1 MKRLLG
7 LFIFRPV
14 GSSLLALAMVLV
26 GALALRLLPVA
37 SLPEMDFPVIA
48 ISANLPGASPE
59 TMASSVATPLEQALG
74 SIAGVSEMS
83 SRSSE
88 GSTQIMLV
96 FELDR
101 DIEGAARDVQAA
113 INQARP
119 MLPSGMSSV
128 PTYEKVNPSSM
139 PIMVLALT
147 SQTANKAQLFD
158 MASGIVQQKLAQIP
172 GVGSVDVGGGS
183 LPAVR
188 VGLNPKALASAGIA
202 LDDVRSVINNA
213 NSLRPNGYLEGEQ
226 GQWQINSGKQY
237 NQARFF
243 EPLVLKNQDGQVIR
257 LGDVA
262 KVEDS
267 VENIHSLGYWNNQEA
282 VLLIVRR
289 QAGANIIETVNT
301 IRERLPGIEEML
313 PSQAQLTVAQDRTPS
328 IRATLEEA
336 QLTLI
341 IAVAL
346 VVLVVLL
353 FLRNWRAAL
362 IPAIAVP
369 ASLISTFAFMHLFGF
384 TLNTI
389 SLMALIV
396 ATGFVV
402 DDAIVVL
409 ESIMRYLEKGLS
421 PMRAALRG
429 AREVGFTVTAMSLS
443 LVAVFIPLW
452 LIGGLAGRLFMEFA
466 VTLCTAVLVSLVISL
481 MLTPMMTARLLRP
494 GPQEHE
500 STNPVSRFLGWIGSV
515 SWHGYRRSLDWAL
528 KHHRLMLFSLFA
540 TIGLNVYLYTV
551 VPKGLFPQQDT
562 GQLMGFFRVDRGTSF
577 QSMVP
582 KLEYFRSI
590 LNQDPDIRSVAV
602 FAGGRS
608 GSTSSFI
615 LVELKPMDERKA
627 STTDIVNRLRDPLST
642 TPGARMFMVPQQDI
656 PVGSGGGGRSGSY
669 DYSLLGSD
677 LELLKTWLPKVQQAM
692 SELPELVDVDTGTD
706 DKAGLVQLEIDR
718 DMATR
723 LGIDMSMVAGTLNNS
738 FSQRQVSTIFGR
750 LNQYYVVMEV
760 EPRFAQDLES
770 LKEIEV
776 VAKDGTR
783 VPLSAF
789 TRFSTGTAPR
799 SINHMGL
806 LVAESVSF
814 GLAEGVT
821 LSQATAAIEQAMA
834 RIQLPTREIQAGFE
848 GNTAQMLDALAKQ
861 PMMFLAALVALYIV
875 LGMLYE
881 SYMHPL
887 TILSTLPSAGI
898 GALLALMMTSGEF
911 NLIAMIGV
919 FLLIGI
925 VKKNAIMMVDYA
937 LQMERERGM
946 GSREAIYEA
955 CLVRFRPIMMTT
967 LSAIFGAIPLILA
980 SGPGVEMRQPLGVTI
995 VGGLVLS
1002 QILTLYTTPVVY
1014 LYLDR
1019 WRHRFMRRKNQT
1031 TLNI

>member
-1 MKRLLG
+1 
-7 LFIFRPV
+7 
-14 GSSLLALAMVLV
+14 
-26 GALALRLLPVA
+26 
-37 SLPEMDFPVIA
+37 
-48 ISANLPGASPE
+48 
-59 TMASSVATPLEQALG
+59 
-74 SIAGVSEMS
+74 
-83 SRSSE
+83 
-88 GSTQIMLV
+88 
-96 FELDR
+96 
-101 DIEGAARDVQAA
+101 
-113 INQARP
+113 
-119 MLPSGMSSV
+119 
-128 PTYEKVNPSSM
+128 
-139 PIMVLALT
+139 
-147 SQTANKAQLFD
+147 
-158 MASGIVQQKLAQIP
+158 
-172 GVGSVDVGGGS
+172 
-183 LPAVR
+183 
-188 VGLNPKALASAGIA
+188 
-202 LDDVRSVINNA
+202 
-213 NSLRPNGYLEGEQ
+213 
-226 GQWQINSGKQY
+226 
-237 NQARFF
+237 
-243 EPLVLKNQDGQVIR
+243 
-257 LGDVA
+257 
-262 KVEDS
+262 
-267 VENIHSLGYWNNQEA
+267 
-282 VLLIVRR
+282 
-289 QAGANIIETVNT
+289 
-301 IRERLPGIEEML
+301 
-313 PSQAQLTVAQDRTPS
+313 
-328 IRATLEEA
+328 
-336 QLTLI
+336 
-341 IAVAL
+341 
-346 VVLVVLL
+346 
-353 FLRNWRAAL
+353 
-362 IPAIAVP
+362 
-369 ASLISTFAFMHLFGF
+369 
-384 TLNTI
+384 
-389 SLMALIV
+389 
-396 ATGFVV
+396 
-402 DDAIVVL
+402 
-409 ESIMRYLEKGLS
+409 
-421 PMRAALRG
+421 
-429 AREVGFTVTAMSLS
+429 
-443 LVAVFIPLW
+443 
-452 LIGGLAGRLFMEFA
+452 
-466 VTLCTAVLVSLVISL
+466 
-481 MLTPMMTARLLRP
+481 
-494 GPQEHE
+494 
-500 STNPVSRFLGWIGSV
+500 
-515 SWHGYRRSLDWAL
+515 
-528 KHHRLMLFSLFA
+528 
-540 TIGLNVYLYTV
+540 
-551 VPKGLFPQQDT
+551 
-562 GQLMGFFRVDRGTSF
+562 
-577 QSMVP
+577 
-582 KLEYFRSI
+582 
-590 LNQDPDIRSVAV
+590 
-602 FAGGRS
+602 
-608 GSTSSFI
+608 
-615 LVELKPMDERKA
+615 
-627 STTDIVNRLRDPLST
+627 
-642 TPGARMFMVPQQDI
+642 MFMVPQQDI
-656 PVGSGGGGRSGSY
+656 PGGSGGGGRSGSY

>member
-1 MKRLLG
+1 
-7 LFIFRPV
+7 
-14 GSSLLALAMVLV
+14 
-26 GALALRLLPVA
+26 
-37 SLPEMDFPVIA
+37 
-48 ISANLPGASPE
+48 
-59 TMASSVATPLEQALG
+59 
-74 SIAGVSEMS
+74 
-83 SRSSE
+83 
-88 GSTQIMLV
+88 
-96 FELDR
+96 
-101 DIEGAARDVQAA
+101 
-113 INQARP
+113 
-119 MLPSGMSSV
+119 
-128 PTYEKVNPSSM
+128 
-139 PIMVLALT
+139 
-147 SQTANKAQLFD
+147 
-158 MASGIVQQKLAQIP
+158 
-172 GVGSVDVGGGS
+172 
-183 LPAVR
+183 
-188 VGLNPKALASAGIA
+188 
-202 LDDVRSVINNA
+202 
-213 NSLRPNGYLEGEQ
+213 
-226 GQWQINSGKQY
+226 
-237 NQARFF
+237 
-243 EPLVLKNQDGQVIR
+243 
-257 LGDVA
+257 
-262 KVEDS
+262 
-267 VENIHSLGYWNNQEA
+267 
-282 VLLIVRR
+282 
-289 QAGANIIETVNT
+289 
-301 IRERLPGIEEML
+301 
-313 PSQAQLTVAQDRTPS
+313 
-328 IRATLEEA
+328 
-336 QLTLI
+336 
-341 IAVAL
+341 
-346 VVLVVLL
+346 
-353 FLRNWRAAL
+353 
-362 IPAIAVP
+362 
-369 ASLISTFAFMHLFGF
+369 
-384 TLNTI
+384 
-389 SLMALIV
+389 
-396 ATGFVV
+396 
-402 DDAIVVL
+402 
-409 ESIMRYLEKGLS
+409 
-421 PMRAALRG
+421 
-429 AREVGFTVTAMSLS
+429 
-443 LVAVFIPLW
+443 
-452 LIGGLAGRLFMEFA
+452 
-466 VTLCTAVLVSLVISL
+466 
-481 MLTPMMTARLLRP
+481 
-494 GPQEHE
+494 
-500 STNPVSRFLGWIGSV
+500 
-515 SWHGYRRSLDWAL
+515 
-528 KHHRLMLFSLFA
+528 
-540 TIGLNVYLYTV
+540 
-551 VPKGLFPQQDT
+551 
-562 GQLMGFFRVDRGTSF
+562 
-577 QSMVP
+577 
-582 KLEYFRSI
+582 
-590 LNQDPDIRSVAV
+590 
-602 FAGGRS
+602 
-608 GSTSSFI
+608 
-615 LVELKPMDERKA
+615 
-627 STTDIVNRLRDPLST
+627 
-642 TPGARMFMVPQQDI
+642 MFMVPQQDI

-692 SELPELVDVDTGTD
+692 AELPELVDVDTGTD

-789 TRFSTGTAPR
+789 TRFTTGTAPR

-1019 WRHRFMRRKNQT
+1019 LRHRFMRRKNQT

>member
-1 MKRLLG
+1 
-7 LFIFRPV
+7 
-14 GSSLLALAMVLV
+14 
-26 GALALRLLPVA
+26 
-37 SLPEMDFPVIA
+37 
-48 ISANLPGASPE
+48 
-59 TMASSVATPLEQALG
+59 
-74 SIAGVSEMS
+74 
-83 SRSSE
+83 
-88 GSTQIMLV
+88 
-96 FELDR
+96 
-101 DIEGAARDVQAA
+101 
-113 INQARP
+113 
-119 MLPSGMSSV
+119 
-128 PTYEKVNPSSM
+128 
-139 PIMVLALT
+139 
-147 SQTANKAQLFD
+147 
-158 MASGIVQQKLAQIP
+158 
-172 GVGSVDVGGGS
+172 
-183 LPAVR
+183 
-188 VGLNPKALASAGIA
+188 
-202 LDDVRSVINNA
+202 
-213 NSLRPNGYLEGEQ
+213 
-226 GQWQINSGKQY
+226 
-237 NQARFF
+237 
-243 EPLVLKNQDGQVIR
+243 
-257 LGDVA
+257 
-262 KVEDS
+262 
-267 VENIHSLGYWNNQEA
+267 
-282 VLLIVRR
+282 
-289 QAGANIIETVNT
+289 
-301 IRERLPGIEEML
+301 
-313 PSQAQLTVAQDRTPS
+313 
-328 IRATLEEA
+328 
-336 QLTLI
+336 
-341 IAVAL
+341 
-346 VVLVVLL
+346 
-353 FLRNWRAAL
+353 
-362 IPAIAVP
+362 
-369 ASLISTFAFMHLFGF
+369 
-384 TLNTI
+384 
-389 SLMALIV
+389 
-396 ATGFVV
+396 
-402 DDAIVVL
+402 
-409 ESIMRYLEKGLS
+409 
-421 PMRAALRG
+421 
-429 AREVGFTVTAMSLS
+429 
-443 LVAVFIPLW
+443 
-452 LIGGLAGRLFMEFA
+452 
-466 VTLCTAVLVSLVISL
+466 
-481 MLTPMMTARLLRP
+481 
-494 GPQEHE
+494 
-500 STNPVSRFLGWIGSV
+500 
-515 SWHGYRRSLDWAL
+515 
-528 KHHRLMLFSLFA
+528 
-540 TIGLNVYLYTV
+540 
-551 VPKGLFPQQDT
+551 
-562 GQLMGFFRVDRGTSF
+562 
-577 QSMVP
+577 
-582 KLEYFRSI
+582 
-590 LNQDPDIRSVAV
+590 
-602 FAGGRS
+602 
-608 GSTSSFI
+608 
-615 LVELKPMDERKA
+615 
-627 STTDIVNRLRDPLST
+627 
-642 TPGARMFMVPQQDI
+642 MFMVPQQDI

-677 LELLKTWLPKVQQAM
+677 LELLKAWLPKVQQAM

>member
-1 MKRLLG
+1 
-7 LFIFRPV
+7 
-14 GSSLLALAMVLV
+14 
-26 GALALRLLPVA
+26 
-37 SLPEMDFPVIA
+37 
-48 ISANLPGASPE
+48 
-59 TMASSVATPLEQALG
+59 
-74 SIAGVSEMS
+74 
-83 SRSSE
+83 
-88 GSTQIMLV
+88 
-96 FELDR
+96 
-101 DIEGAARDVQAA
+101 
-113 INQARP
+113 
-119 MLPSGMSSV
+119 
-128 PTYEKVNPSSM
+128 
-139 PIMVLALT
+139 
-147 SQTANKAQLFD
+147 
-158 MASGIVQQKLAQIP
+158 
-172 GVGSVDVGGGS
+172 
-183 LPAVR
+183 
-188 VGLNPKALASAGIA
+188 
-202 LDDVRSVINNA
+202 
-213 NSLRPNGYLEGEQ
+213 
-226 GQWQINSGKQY
+226 
-237 NQARFF
+237 
-243 EPLVLKNQDGQVIR
+243 
-257 LGDVA
+257 
-262 KVEDS
+262 
-267 VENIHSLGYWNNQEA
+267 
-282 VLLIVRR
+282 
-289 QAGANIIETVNT
+289 
-301 IRERLPGIEEML
+301 
-313 PSQAQLTVAQDRTPS
+313 
-328 IRATLEEA
+328 
-336 QLTLI
+336 
-341 IAVAL
+341 
-346 VVLVVLL
+346 
-353 FLRNWRAAL
+353 
-362 IPAIAVP
+362 
-369 ASLISTFAFMHLFGF
+369 
-384 TLNTI
+384 
-389 SLMALIV
+389 
-396 ATGFVV
+396 
-402 DDAIVVL
+402 
-409 ESIMRYLEKGLS
+409 
-421 PMRAALRG
+421 
-429 AREVGFTVTAMSLS
+429 
-443 LVAVFIPLW
+443 
-452 LIGGLAGRLFMEFA
+452 
-466 VTLCTAVLVSLVISL
+466 
-481 MLTPMMTARLLRP
+481 
-494 GPQEHE
+494 
-500 STNPVSRFLGWIGSV
+500 
-515 SWHGYRRSLDWAL
+515 
-528 KHHRLMLFSLFA
+528 
-540 TIGLNVYLYTV
+540 VYLYAV

-627 STTDIVNRLRDPLST
+627 STTDIVNRLREPLST

-692 SELPELVDVDTGTD
+692 AELPELVDVDTGTD

-789 TRFSTGTAPR
+789 TRFTTGTAPR

-1019 WRHRFMRRKNQT
+1019 LRHRFMRRKNQT

>member
-1 MKRLLG
+1 MLALVDLLEVRLLDRGPERHVADRVVVVRRRIG
-7 LFIFRPV
+7 LPHLDARLHELAHRGLEV
-14 GSSLLALAMVLV
+14 VVADDAAGDARRAGAGLGLLEDDDVPA
-26 GALALRLLPVA
+26 GAEPARA
-37 SLPEMDFPVIA
+37 K
-48 ISANLPGASPE
+48 LPGE
-59 TMASSVATPLEQALG
+59 V
-74 SIAGVSEMS
+74 
-83 SRSSE
+83 
-88 GSTQIMLV
+88 
-96 FELDR
+96 
-101 DIEGAARDVQAA
+101 
-113 INQARP
+113 
-119 MLPSGMSSV
+119 
-128 PTYEKVNPSSM
+128 
-139 PIMVLALT
+139 
-147 SQTANKAQLFD
+147 
-158 MASGIVQQKLAQIP
+158 
-172 GVGSVDVGGGS
+172 
-183 LPAVR
+183 
-188 VGLNPKALASAGIA
+188 
-202 LDDVRSVINNA
+202 
-213 NSLRPNGYLEGEQ
+213 
-226 GQWQINSGKQY
+226 
-237 NQARFF
+237 
-243 EPLVLKNQDGQVIR
+243 
-257 LGDVA
+257 
-262 KVEDS
+262 
-267 VENIHSLGYWNNQEA
+267 
-282 VLLIVRR
+282 VRR
-289 QAGANIIETVNT
+289 RET
-301 IRERLPGIEEML
+301 
-313 PSQAQLTVAQDRTPS
+313 
-328 IRATLEEA
+328 
-336 QLTLI
+336 
-341 IAVAL
+341 
-346 VVLVVLL
+346 
-353 FLRNWRAAL
+353 
-362 IPAIAVP
+362 
-369 ASLISTFAFMHLFGF
+369 
-384 TLNTI
+384 
-389 SLMALIV
+389 
-396 ATGFVV
+396 
-402 DDAIVVL
+402 
-409 ESIMRYLEKGLS
+409 
-421 PMRAALRG
+421 
-429 AREVGFTVTAMSLS
+429 
-443 LVAVFIPLW
+443 
-452 LIGGLAGRLFMEFA
+452 
-466 VTLCTAVLVSLVISL
+466 
-481 MLTPMMTARLLRP
+481 
-494 GPQEHE
+494 
-500 STNPVSRFLGWIGSV
+500 
-515 SWHGYRRSLDWAL
+515 
-528 KHHRLMLFSLFA
+528 
-540 TIGLNVYLYTV
+540 
-551 VPKGLFPQQDT
+551 
-562 GQLMGFFRVDRGTSF
+562 
-577 QSMVP
+577 
-582 KLEYFRSI
+582 
-590 LNQDPDIRSVAV
+590 
-602 FAGGRS
+602 
-608 GSTSSFI
+608 
-615 LVELKPMDERKA
+615 
-627 STTDIVNRLRDPLST
+627 
-642 TPGARMFMVPQQDI
+642 
-656 PVGSGGGGRSGSY
+656 
-669 DYSLLGSD
+669 
-677 LELLKTWLPKVQQAM
+677 
-692 SELPELVDVDTGTD
+692 VDTGTD

>member
-1 MKRLLG
+1 
-7 LFIFRPV
+7 
-14 GSSLLALAMVLV
+14 
-26 GALALRLLPVA
+26 
-37 SLPEMDFPVIA
+37 
-48 ISANLPGASPE
+48 
-59 TMASSVATPLEQALG
+59 
-74 SIAGVSEMS
+74 
-83 SRSSE
+83 
-88 GSTQIMLV
+88 
-96 FELDR
+96 
-101 DIEGAARDVQAA
+101 
-113 INQARP
+113 
-119 MLPSGMSSV
+119 
-128 PTYEKVNPSSM
+128 
-139 PIMVLALT
+139 
-147 SQTANKAQLFD
+147 
-158 MASGIVQQKLAQIP
+158 
-172 GVGSVDVGGGS
+172 
-183 LPAVR
+183 
-188 VGLNPKALASAGIA
+188 
-202 LDDVRSVINNA
+202 
-213 NSLRPNGYLEGEQ
+213 
-226 GQWQINSGKQY
+226 
-237 NQARFF
+237 
-243 EPLVLKNQDGQVIR
+243 
-257 LGDVA
+257 
-262 KVEDS
+262 
-267 VENIHSLGYWNNQEA
+267 
-282 VLLIVRR
+282 
-289 QAGANIIETVNT
+289 
-301 IRERLPGIEEML
+301 
-313 PSQAQLTVAQDRTPS
+313 
-328 IRATLEEA
+328 
-336 QLTLI
+336 
-341 IAVAL
+341 
-346 VVLVVLL
+346 
-353 FLRNWRAAL
+353 
-362 IPAIAVP
+362 
-369 ASLISTFAFMHLFGF
+369 
-384 TLNTI
+384 
-389 SLMALIV
+389 
-396 ATGFVV
+396 
-402 DDAIVVL
+402 
-409 ESIMRYLEKGLS
+409 
-421 PMRAALRG
+421 
-429 AREVGFTVTAMSLS
+429 
-443 LVAVFIPLW
+443 
-452 LIGGLAGRLFMEFA
+452 
-466 VTLCTAVLVSLVISL
+466 
-481 MLTPMMTARLLRP
+481 
-494 GPQEHE
+494 
-500 STNPVSRFLGWIGSV
+500 
-515 SWHGYRRSLDWAL
+515 
-528 KHHRLMLFSLFA
+528 
-540 TIGLNVYLYTV
+540 
-551 VPKGLFPQQDT
+551 
-562 GQLMGFFRVDRGTSF
+562 
-577 QSMVP
+577 
-582 KLEYFRSI
+582 
-590 LNQDPDIRSVAV
+590 
-602 FAGGRS
+602 
-608 GSTSSFI
+608 
-615 LVELKPMDERKA
+615 
-627 STTDIVNRLRDPLST
+627 
-642 TPGARMFMVPQQDI
+642 MFMVPQQDI